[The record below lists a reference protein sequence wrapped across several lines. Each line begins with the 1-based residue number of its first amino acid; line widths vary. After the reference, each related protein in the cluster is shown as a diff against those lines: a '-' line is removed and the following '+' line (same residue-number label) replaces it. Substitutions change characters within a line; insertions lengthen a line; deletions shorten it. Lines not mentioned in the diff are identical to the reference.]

1 MVTDARG
8 RAAFGLR
15 RVGCLLAQSRTF
27 AARARARCALVG
39 SAVIPAIRVLP
50 YGSRGPSAVAVAAGW
65 VNTGACKCETLADD
79 ERESYECGTPQSRRS
94 HRPRGVGK
102 PGEDRSDRRRPDAHL
117 ERASP
122 GRRPVRRRGG
132 CPFVVTG

>member
-1 MVTDARG
+1 MVTYARG
-8 RAAFGLR
+8 RAAFDLR
-15 RVGCLLAQSRTF
+15 RAGELLAQSRTF

-39 SAVIPAIRVLP
+39 SAVIPAIRDLP

-102 PGEDRSDRRRPDAHL
+102 PGED
-117 ERASP
+117 
-122 GRRPVRRRGG
+122 
-132 CPFVVTG
+132 